1 MQVEI
6 PFAGPSDG
14 STFRMWRSLVQIL
27 KLQPTPQYVHT
38 VLVRRMRDSRMAD
51 STSDTRKMETNPV
64 SGSTPLTTSIMEFSA
79 RLEIPVRNPACPS
92 MDFSMSALH
101 GQTVTQR
108 PQETQLDSPIVAPP
122 SHRTRGC
129 GSSQQM
135 DRVSLTSRF
144 WHASTQRPQRMH
156 WSGS

>member
-51 STSDTRKMETNPV
+51 SISDTRRMEPYPV
-64 SGSTPLTTSIMEFSA
+64 SGSTPLTTSIMPLSA
-79 RLEIPVRNPACPS
+79 RLEMPVRNPACPS
-92 MDFSMSALH
+92 MYFARSALH
-101 GQTVTQR
+101 GQTVTQW
-108 PQETQLDSPIVAPP
+108 PQETQLDSPMVDPP
-122 SHRTRGC
+122 SHKTRGC
-129 GSSQQM
+129 GSSQLM
-135 DRVSLTSRF
+135 ESV
-144 WHASTQRPQRMH
+144 
-156 WSGS
+156 

>member
-38 VLVRRMRDSRMAD
+38 VLVRRMRVSRIAD
-51 STSDTRKMETNPV
+51 STSETRMMEPYPV
-64 SGSTPLTTSIMEFSA
+64 SGSTPLTTSIIEFSA
-79 RLEIPVRNPACPS
+79 RLEMPVRNPACPS

-101 GQTVTQR
+101 GQTVTQ
-108 PQETQLDSPIVAPP
+108 
-122 SHRTRGC
+122 
-129 GSSQQM
+129 
-135 DRVSLTSRF
+135 
-144 WHASTQRPQRMH
+144 
-156 WSGS
+156 